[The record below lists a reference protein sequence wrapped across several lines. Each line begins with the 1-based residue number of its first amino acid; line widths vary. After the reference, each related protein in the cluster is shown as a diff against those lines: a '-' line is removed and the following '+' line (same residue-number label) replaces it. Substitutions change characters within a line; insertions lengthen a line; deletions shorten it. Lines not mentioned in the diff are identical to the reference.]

1 MGFFILALAMKD
13 YYQVLGVRRGA
24 GLPEIRRAYRTLVQ
38 KLHPDIN
45 PDPAAHELIKEVNEA
60 YDVLG
65 DSAKKKEYD
74 YRLENPYEAIE
85 AAQEHRDP
93 YFRRKGRYTAAH
105 RAEKSERLQLM
116 ERSLS
121 FFKWVFR
128 IAAVFCIVLLID
140 FLAPRSVTTERI
152 VEIYELRT
160 RGRYGTG
167 SYHHND
173 VIVTNTGREFIVGL
187 EETKYFRADPVIQ
200 VYESKILTITTKIQT
215 QSKSFV
221 LTNFATVY
229 NNYAFLPILIAMG
242 TIVGLS
248 VKKGTLDFHFS
259 LGLVI
264 LVLFGITIKL
274 ML

>member
-1 MGFFILALAMKD
+1 MKD
-13 YYQVLGVRRGA
+13 YYQILGVRQGA
-24 GLPEIRRAYRTLVQ
+24 GLPEIRRAYRILVQ
-38 KLHPDIN
+38 QLHPDVN
-45 PDPAAHELIKEVNEA
+45 SDPVAHELIKEVNEA

-65 DSAKKKEYD
+65 DAAKKAEYD
-74 YRLENPYEAIE
+74 YRLANPYGAIE
-85 AAQEHRDP
+85 VPQEPTHRDP
-93 YFRRKGRYTAAH
+93 YFRRRGRPAPTH
-105 RAEKSERLQLM
+105 NTEKSERLKLM
-116 ERSLS
+116 EKSL
-121 FFKWVFR
+121 FFFRWVFK
-128 IAAVFCIVLLID
+128 IAAIFCFVLLID
-140 FLAPRSVTTERI
+140 FVTPRTVTTERI
-152 VEIYELRT
+152 VETYAFRT

-173 VIVTNTGREFIVGL
+173 VIVTNTGRGFMVGV

-200 VYESKILTITTKIQT
+200 VYESKLLSITTKIQT
-215 QSKSFV
+215 QSKSFT

-229 NNYAFLPILIAMG
+229 NNYAFLPILIAIG
-242 TIVGLS
+242 TVIGLI